1 MVYASS
7 MNGRHAFLIGLGLV
21 WSASSAFLACGSG
34 SSGGDG
40 GTDAS
45 TDNATRFDVPMS
57 EQKNHTDSPLTDSPT
72 DGGGDVV
79 AMDAGLT
86 GHCSRV
92 NGPACDIVL
101 QNCPSGHECVVVNDP
116 TAESGLGQITSCQPT
131 QSSEHL
137 PAGSACCPG
146 PNNSCNA
153 GLTCVGSNCVGDAGG
168 GQCTPAC
175 CPGDGGTVQ
184 ANCGSSP
191 VGYIGTCNLDLTIAD
206 GSVLYTTCIYASSCT
221 VFAQPCGAT
230 YTCSVENKSGTSKCV
245 QIYNPDGGPNGLPAG
260 AGCSSANS
268 CEQGTNCISFIS
280 PDGGAGPYTCT
291 YLCYIAGGSPPFDA
305 GILTG
310 KPGAGG
316 CPSGQTCNP
325 DTMNLPAWLGLCGP

>member
-1 MVYASS
+1 MTGRYAC
-7 MNGRHAFLIGLGLV
+7 LIGLVVV
-21 WSASSAFLACGSG
+21 WSASSAFLACGGG

-45 TDNATRFDVPMS
+45 SDKTTMFDVS
-57 EQKNHTDSPLTDSPT
+57 TSDRSHTDSAPTDSPT

-79 AMDAGLT
+79 PTDGGVT

-101 QNCPSGHECVVVNDP
+101 QNCPSGQECVVVNDP
-116 TAESGLGQITSCQPT
+116 DSGLGATTSCQPN

-137 PAGSACCPG
+137 PAGSACCPSS
-146 PNNSCNA
+146 NNPCKS
-153 GLTCVGSNCVGDAGG
+153 GLTCVGSSCVGDAGG

-175 CPGDGGTVQ
+175 CPGDAGAIQ

-191 VGYIGTCNLDLTIAD
+191 VGYIGTCNLTDTD
-206 GSVLYTTCIYASSCT
+206 GAVLYSTCIYASSCT
-221 VFAQPCGAT
+221 VFAQPCGDT
-230 YTCSVENKSGTSKCV
+230 YACTVQNKSGTSKCV
-245 QIYNPDGGPNGLPAG
+245 QIYDPDGGPNGLPAG
-260 AGCSSANS
+260 APCSSGNS
-268 CEQGTNCISFIS
+268 CEQGTQCISFIA
-280 PDGGAGPYTCT
+280 PDGGPGPYTCT
-291 YLCYIAGGSPPFDA
+291 YLCYISGGSPPFDA
-305 GILTG
+305 GIITT

-316 CPSGQTCNP
+316 CPSGQTCSP